1 MTPTPAIKIRPAVE
15 ADGLAILACL
25 TQAFAPYRN
34 YYSAEAFLDTT
45 LCPETLKYRMKNMLV
60 LVAVNQSDGLV
71 VGTVACNVVNPSEGH
86 LRGMAV
92 LANWQGAGIARQL
105 LRHAEAELRL
115 RKCSR
120 VTLDTTEPLKRAI
133 QFYERHGYRPSGKIG
148 DFYGMPLFEYEKE
161 LSNESNK
168 A

>member
-1 MTPTPAIKIRPAVE
+1 
-15 ADGLAILACL
+15 
-25 TQAFAPYRN
+25 
-34 YYSAEAFLDTT
+34 
-45 LCPETLKYRMKNMLV
+45 MKNMLV
-60 LVAVNQSDGLV
+60 FVNQSEGLI
-71 VGTVACNVVNPSEGH
+71 VGTVACNVVNPAEGH

-133 QFYERHGYRPSGKIG
+133 QFYKRHGYRPSGKIG
-148 DFYGMPLFEYEKE
+148 DFYGMPLFEYEKR
-161 LSNESNK
+161 LSNRS
-168 A
+168 

>member
-1 MTPTPAIKIRPAVE
+1 MDPTPAIKIRPAVE
-15 ADGLAILACL
+15 ADERAILACL
-25 TQAFAPYRN
+25 AQAFAPYRK

-60 LVAVNQSDGLV
+60 LVAVNQNDGAI
-71 VGTVACNVVNPSEGH
+71 VGTVACNVVNPEEGH

-92 LANWQGAGIARQL
+92 LADWQGAGIARQL
-105 LRHAEAELRL
+105 LQHAEAELRL

-133 QFYERHGYRPSGKIG
+133 QFYERNGYRPSGKIT
-148 DFYGMPLFEYEKE
+148 DFYGMPLFEYEKNLAE
-161 LSNESNK
+161 
-168 A
+168 